1 MWFKEGQP
9 PPSLATRC
17 ESRKRKKAD
26 SYEENV
32 EKEYDIEKS
41 KSLKSWKS
49 PLHKKKNYKKNQ
61 GKVNFLFTDKN
72 DDIDSHSNGDQ
83 ADTVKGMVRIIFWIL

>member
-9 PPSLATRC
+9 PSSLATKY
-17 ESRKRKKAD
+17 ESWKRKKAD
-26 SYEENV
+26 SWEESA

-41 KSLKSWKS
+41 KSLKSCKS
-49 PLHKKKNYKKNQ
+49 PLHKKKNYKKNH

-72 DDIDSHSNGDQ
+72 DDIHSNSNGVQ